1 MLSRIKKD
9 GFKPLIL
16 KYYENFEE
24 KEIPSKYELYSD
36 KEIFNEEIIPHFFSP
51 FCYESFEL
59 ILSDFA
65 LIPETCF
72 NYSIAI
78 PDFNKC
84 DNKTIV
90 LKGQTCNYILYKI
103 PNKVFL
109 KGLTKVKSDGRDILI
124 ATKEKAL
131 LDYIFVA
138 IRDFNNLTD
147 FDDFFE
153 NYRFDLDE
161 FMLLDFNKLKEIG
174 KFYDS
179 PRINLFLEYLDKGE
193 FNFDCWWFRA

>member
-16 KYYENFEE
+16 KYYEDFKE
-24 KEIPSKYELYSD
+24 KEIPSKYEMYSD
-36 KEIFNEEIIPHFFSP
+36 EEIKNEEIIPHFFSP

-78 PDFNKC
+78 PDFNKR
-84 DNKTIV
+84 DKKTIV

-109 KGLTKVKSDGRDILI
+109 KGLTKVKSGGRDILV

-131 LDYIFVA
+131 LDYIFVSLYK
-138 IRDFNNLTD
+138 FNKPTD
-147 FDDFFE
+147 FDIFFQ

-161 FMLLDFNKLKEIG
+161 FMLLDFNKIIEISRYYESLKM
-174 KFYDS
+174 D
-179 PRINLFLEYLDKGE
+179 LFVSYLLRKE
-193 FNFDCWWFRA
+193 FNF

>member
-16 KYYENFEE
+16 KYYEDFKE
-24 KEIPSKYELYSD
+24 KEIPSKYEMYSD
-36 KEIFNEEIIPHFFSP
+36 EEIKNEEIIPHFFSP

-78 PDFNKC
+78 PDFNKR
-84 DNKTIV
+84 DKKTIV

-103 PNKVFL
+103 PNKAFL
-109 KGLTKVKSDGRDILI
+109 KGLTKVKSGGRNILV

-131 LDYIFVA
+131 LDYIFVSLYK
-138 IRDFNNLTD
+138 FNKPND
-147 FDDFFE
+147 FDNFFQ

-161 FMLLDFNKLKEIG
+161 FMLLDFNKIIEISRYYESLKI
-174 KFYDS
+174 D
-179 PRINLFLEYLDKGE
+179 LFVSYLLRKE
-193 FNFDCWWFRA
+193 FNF

>member
-16 KYYENFEE
+16 KYYEDFKE
-24 KEIPSKYELYSD
+24 KEIPSKYEMYSD
-36 KEIFNEEIIPHFFSP
+36 EEIKNEEIIPHFFSP

-78 PDFNKC
+78 PDFNKR
-84 DNKTIV
+84 DKKTIV

-103 PNKVFL
+103 PNKAFL
-109 KGLTKVKSDGRDILI
+109 KGLTKVKSGGRNILV

-131 LDYIFVA
+131 LDYIFVSLYK
-138 IRDFNNLTD
+138 FNKSTD
-147 FDDFFE
+147 FDNFFQ

-161 FMLLDFNKLKEIG
+161 FMLLDFNKIIEISRYYESLKI
-174 KFYDS
+174 D
-179 PRINLFLEYLDKGE
+179 LFVSYLLRKE
-193 FNFDCWWFRA
+193 FNF

>member
-16 KYYENFEE
+16 KYYEDFKE
-24 KEIPSKYELYSD
+24 KEIPSKYEMYSD
-36 KEIFNEEIIPHFFSP
+36 EEIKNEEIIPHFFSP

-78 PDFNKC
+78 PDFNKR
-84 DNKTIV
+84 DKKTIV

-103 PNKVFL
+103 PNKAFL
-109 KGLTKVKSDGRDILI
+109 KGLTKVKSGGRNILV

-131 LDYIFVA
+131 LDYIFVSLYK
-138 IRDFNNLTD
+138 FNKPTD
-147 FDDFFE
+147 FDNFFQ

-161 FMLLDFNKLKEIG
+161 FMLLDFNKIIEISRYYESLKI
-174 KFYDS
+174 D
-179 PRINLFLEYLDKGE
+179 LFVSYLLRKE
-193 FNFDCWWFRA
+193 FNF

>member
-1 MLSRIKKD
+1 M
-9 GFKPLIL
+9 
-16 KYYENFEE
+16 
-24 KEIPSKYELYSD
+24 
-36 KEIFNEEIIPHFFSP
+36 
-51 FCYESFEL
+51 
-59 ILSDFA
+59 
-65 LIPETCF
+65 
-72 NYSIAI
+72 
-78 PDFNKC
+78 
-84 DNKTIV
+84 
-90 LKGQTCNYILYKI
+90 
-103 PNKVFL
+103 
-109 KGLTKVKSDGRDILI
+109 
-124 ATKEKAL
+124 

-193 FNFDCWWFRA
+193 FNFDC